1 MAHSLLG
8 GPGARGLQDLCLQPE
23 PLSGPHPH
31 STSCGQSFWVGMGP
45 LGEGK
50 FHTRLAPSHWTVSSI
65 QQEGRLD
72 LSVMSPYVNH
82 ASARA
87 ENGDRTGVPSQD
99 LGTPGQPIPKANDL
113 SKGDGIISL
122 VPSPSP
128 RSRPPGAPVCLDP
141 CSGPCAENGVRDSS
155 RCSISVNSL
164 TVRRE
169 RTHCRPQP
177 GSPVTSWVGRGANWA
192 ACQAETNE

>member
-1 MAHSLLG
+1 M
-8 GPGARGLQDLCLQPE
+8 
-23 PLSGPHPH
+23 
-31 STSCGQSFWVGMGP
+31 
-45 LGEGK
+45 
-50 FHTRLAPSHWTVSSI
+50 SSV

-87 ENGDRTGVPSQD
+87 ENGDRRGVPSQD

-113 SKGDGIISL
+113 SNGDGIISL

-155 RCSISVNSL
+155 RCSISINRLDCKEGEDSL
-164 TVRRE
+164 QASASVPSDQLGGKRGKLG
-169 RTHCRPQP
+169 CMP
-177 GSPVTSWVGRGANWA
+177 GRD
-192 ACQAETNE
+192 

>member
-1 MAHSLLG
+1 MGTQLVG
-8 GPGARGLQDLCLQPE
+8 RPGARDLQDLCLQPE
-23 PLSGPHPH
+23 DLSGPHPH
-31 STSCGQSFWVGMGP
+31 STSCGQSSWVGMGP

-50 FHTRLAPSHWTVSSI
+50 FHTRLAPSHWTVSSL

-72 LSVMSPYVNH
+72 LSVMSPYVSH

-128 RSRPPGAPVCLDP
+128 RSRPPEHLSVWIPAVAPVLGME
-141 CSGPCAENGVRDSS
+141 SG
-155 RCSISVNSL
+155 
-164 TVRRE
+164 TV
-169 RTHCRPQP
+169 
-177 GSPVTSWVGRGANWA
+177 VGA
-192 ACQAETNE
+192 Q